1 MIKECILAKTGI
13 QFDMDYL
20 RDDLNFDFDDLMTEM
35 KNKGMQIADLGEA
48 YGEIENYAQDSSAK
62 KKAKAEADSQSTVS
76 KDSLETH
83 NHVFRH
89 YFHDVFDQIFD
100 QLVLAWW
107 FWWILEI
114 LPLRST
120 YQDLQGNWIRLRR

>member
-20 RDDLNFDFDDLMTEM
+20 RDDLDFDFDDLVTEM
-35 KNKGMQIADLGEA
+35 KKKGMQIANLCDA
-48 YGEIENYAQDSSAK
+48 YGEIENYTQDSSV
-62 KKAKAEADSQSTVS
+62 AKAEAGSQSTVAN
-76 KDSLETH
+76 DSPQTH
-83 NHVFRH
+83 NHVFRR